1 MCLTLYY
8 INVYKD
14 RLNRSQRDRL
24 EPSFGATLEEAPRW
38 PQTPGETPR
47 GMGGEGGGGGRGKNK
62 THEDKRR
69 FSETLFK

>member
-1 MCLTLYY
+1 MY
-8 INVYKD
+8 IVYKE

-47 GMGGEGGGGGRGKNK
+47 GMGGEGGGEGGKIHSARKNGIK
-62 THEDKRR
+62 
-69 FSETLFK
+69 